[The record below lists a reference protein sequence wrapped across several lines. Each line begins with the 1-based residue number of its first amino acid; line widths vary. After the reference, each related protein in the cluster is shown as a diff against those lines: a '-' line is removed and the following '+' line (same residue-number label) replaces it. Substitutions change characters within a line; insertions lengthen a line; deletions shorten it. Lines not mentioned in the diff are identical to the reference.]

1 MRIVISAPDKVCTS
15 CNTVRSVAFARDNRR
30 ISVAN
35 SVGDPLFLISVDAV
49 GARGHRLHAG
59 PVRGQAG
66 RGGRGA
72 EAGESQVEE
81 KVAFLRLLSTTSA
94 RILALYSPSPSR
106 MHQRPNQSTDPNP
119 MSNDYYLPY
128 DSGNR
133 HSIQANTSFPVL
145 SLLIAKCHYKKA
157 DRGLLLLTYCRASI
171 PDKRTSIAINE
182 ISLFNPSCREK
193 DFKYDGRP

>member
-35 SVGDPLFLISVDAV
+35 SVGDPLFWISVDAV

-106 MHQRPNQSTDPNP
+106 MHQRPNQSTDPVSN
-119 MSNDYYLPY
+119 NDYLPF
-128 DSGNR
+128 DCGNQ
-133 HSIQANTSFPVL
+133 HSIQAHASFPVKKL
-145 SLLIAKCHYKKA
+145 FIAKWHYI
-157 DRGLLLLTYCRASI
+157 LVTLLTTALVLQI
-171 PDKRTSIAINE
+171 HT
-182 ISLFNPSCREK
+182 
-193 DFKYDGRP
+193 